1 MNAIFTNTMG
11 RRTADVPLSKLDDV
25 LLAADTTYRKLW
37 YGSVL
42 ARTIGIAVLTYRS
55 DHALTQAALGKLVGM
70 TQPQVARIEDG
81 EHNPSLET
89 MTRLCDALGLE
100 LTLTIGPKQTERRVV
115 PKALQRGVHDA
126 TDQVVVSVRER

>member
-1 MNAIFTNTMG
+1 MSPTTSRVSRTPPPADDPVALRIRTLRLSQGLSYKRLSEAAGGLATSFLFNIEHG
-11 RRTADVPLSKLDDV
+11 RKVPGEEV
-25 LLAADTTYRKLW
+25 A
-37 YGSVL
+37 
-42 ARTIGIAVLTYRS
+42 
-55 DHALTQAALGKLVGM
+55 
-70 TQPQVARIEDG
+70 ARIEDG

-126 TDQVVVSVRER
+126 TDQVVVSVREC